1 MPVQPVPRGQT
12 ANLGAHVV
20 NGNLNVI
27 GVGTPYTISINGG
40 PPVARVAAAGVPDIY
55 PINGASVSVTNT
67 TPPPGPDNLNIS
79 W

>member
-1 MPVQPVPRGQT
+1 MPVHAVPRGQT
-12 ANLGAHVV
+12 ANLGAHIV

-40 PPVARVAAAGVPDIY
+40 PAAAHVAAIGVPDIY
-55 PINGASVSVTNT
+55 PINGDSVSVTNT
-67 TPPPGPDNLNIS
+67 TPAPGPDNLNIS